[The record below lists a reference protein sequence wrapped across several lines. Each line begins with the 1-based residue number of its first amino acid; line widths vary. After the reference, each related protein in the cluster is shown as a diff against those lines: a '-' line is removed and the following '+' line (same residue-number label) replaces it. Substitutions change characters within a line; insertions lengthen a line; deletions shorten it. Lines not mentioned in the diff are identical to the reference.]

1 MALSIATALQLDVFS
16 RVAVTVHAGQRN
28 LDRSV
33 RWVHPTEIPD
43 IAQFLSGGE
52 MLLTAGLGIGSTPDR
67 QRQYL
72 ADIAAAKAAVLVVEL
87 SGRAFDEMP
96 PALIEA
102 ARERDFPLVGLDGEV
117 PFVAVSALV
126 H

>member
-1 MALSIATALQLDVFS
+1 MAMSIETALQLEVFS

-52 MLLTAGLGIGSTPDR
+52 MLLTAGLGIVT
-67 QRQYL
+67 
-72 ADIAAAKAAVLVVEL
+72 
-87 SGRAFDEMP
+87 P
-96 PALIEA
+96 PALSA
-102 ARERDFPLVGLDGEV
+102 AISTKSMTLTPLC
-117 PFVAVSALV
+117 
-126 H
+126 

>member
-1 MALSIATALQLDVFS
+1 MAMSIESALQLEVFS

-52 MLLTAGLGIGSTPDR
+52 MLLTAGLGIGDT
-67 QRQYL
+67 
-72 ADIAAAKAAVLVVEL
+72 A
-87 SGRAFDEMP
+87 
-96 PALIEA
+96 EA
-102 ARERDFPLVGLDGEV
+102 ATRTTSTKSMTLTPLC
-117 PFVAVSALV
+117 
-126 H
+126 